1 MCYVVAWNVTNE
13 ICKVMFL
20 GELIDGFSGFWSP
33 IWASQTCIAL
43 KLYNMNLDY
52 EFI

>member
-20 GELIDGFSGFWSP
+20 GELIHGFSYLNVSPFKGFGAQFGP
-33 IWASQTCIAL
+33 LKHAL
-43 KLYNMNLDY
+43 L
-52 EFI
+52 